1 MLWNIAVVPPFT
13 KYLTRV
19 IALQEC
25 RNLETGKDNKR
36 LGFQYER
43 TLWPQVC
50 MALVYSWTIPELQM
64 HSVAWIVCAESAWS
78 HFHCWTCSNH
88 FILSVCTNIVCVL
101 ERSLQC
107 CEYSLWGGGCCRPN
121 GDSYQSMSGRGK
133 SQPVSTRRCRLCHCQ
148 GRCTPR
154 CSAHHGSAGSTT

>member
-43 TLWPQVC
+43 TL
-50 MALVYSWTIPELQM
+50 
-64 HSVAWIVCAESAWS
+64 
-78 HFHCWTCSNH
+78 
-88 FILSVCTNIVCVL
+88 
-101 ERSLQC
+101 
-107 CEYSLWGGGCCRPN
+107 
-121 GDSYQSMSGRGK
+121 
-133 SQPVSTRRCRLCHCQ
+133 
-148 GRCTPR
+148 
-154 CSAHHGSAGSTT
+154 